1 VLAYMG
7 LNHFAM
13 ALPEFSLHNMID
25 VYTSVCN
32 DPCIDMN
39 DEFRTPTKKC
49 YLGDIFLYLNFH
61 TLKIC
66 SCD

>member
-39 DEFRTPTKKC
+39 DEFRTPTKKV
-49 YLGDIFLYLNFH
+49 L
-61 TLKIC
+61 
-66 SCD
+66 SR